1 MKGTATSTILIYGP
15 VSGNATFVIGDLNSA
30 IGTHVTFWGAQWG
43 TLNSLS
49 GGSASSSFKG
59 FANSTSTQPPS
70 CGGTWTSDPGN
81 STGPPD
87 SVPEYMAVIV
97 SSSITKSGSAI
108 SGNNRKMVV
117 VKTEAGYDS
126 NPGHAGTGTVV
137 AVICQ

>member
-1 MKGTATSTILIYGP
+1 MNKKTYRMLITILALCLP
-15 VSGNATFVIGDLNSA
+15 LLLLQST
-30 IGTHVTFWGAQWG
+30 GANREG
-43 TLNSLS
+43 
-49 GGSASSSFKG
+49 
-59 FANSTSTQPPS
+59 
-70 CGGTWTSDPGN
+70 DPGN